1 MEPNAFP
8 RPPPFTWDNV
18 KLRDPLPVTPPPEP
32 LQLPPLPSPPR
43 KPAFDAPYT
52 LTTHMFPASYLRT
65 TRLAPE
71 PKPVPA
77 NLPKA
82 ERRKLLLDTRLHLNE
97 LRTSKATDGYP
108 RILWNCVNRYVKSD
122 LESGKSKKTGITLFF
137 AHATGFPKEVCC
149 CSVFLSFFFFFL
161 TRNIYSFLNGRYS
174 NLL

>member
-18 KLRDPLPVTPPPEP
+18 ELEDPLPIYPPPEP

-71 PKPVPA
+71 PKPVPF

-82 ERRKLLLDTRLHLNE
+82 KREKLLLDTRMYLND
-97 LRTSKATDGYP
+97 LNASRVTVTDGYP
-108 RILWNCVNRYVKSD
+108 RILWNCVNRCVKSD
-122 LESGKSKKTGITLFF
+122 LENGKSQKTGMTLFF
-137 AHATGFPKEVCC
+137 THAVGSPKEVCC
-149 CSVFLSFFFFFL
+149 CC
-161 TRNIYSFLNGRYS
+161 SFL
-174 NLL
+174 L

>member
-18 KLRDPLPVTPPPEP
+18 EPRDPLPVYPPPEP
-32 LQLPPLPSPPR
+32 LQLPPLPSPLR

-52 LTTHMFPASYLRT
+52 LTTHLFPASYLRT
-65 TRLAPE
+65 TRPAPE
-71 PKPVPA
+71 PKPIPA

-82 ERRKLLLDTRLHLNE
+82 ERRRLLLDTRLHLND
-97 LRTSKATDGYP
+97 LRTTKVTDGYP

-137 AHATGFPKEVCC
+137 AHANGFPKEVC
-149 CSVFLSFFFFFL
+149 LLLFFL
-161 TRNIYSFLNGRYS
+161 LFFLIRNMYSFRYS